1 MPARTLPLD
10 ALDRLPIAI
19 FRLDLDLRV
28 GFVSRAL
35 ATDIGFPPEAILG
48 KTIFEIGHSP
58 ENAAFQAEQYRT
70 VIRIG
75 ESVQF
80 ELSIDFPTGTRW
92 FQSHAVPEF
101 DGDGRVS
108 GVIGYASEIT
118 ALKLAQLEE
127 QDREARMYEFLT
139 QSPFGAWLKDADGRY
154 VFVNR
159 ALEESLQIR
168 SDAWLG
174 KTDSDVFPPDVARA
188 VQANDR
194 EVLASDRFRQFTE
207 HAPGPN
213 GDDRVWM
220 TMKFPYRDRA
230 GKPHVA
236 GIGIDL
242 TEVERERAD
251 KARLAAA
258 VELQRERSEMEAQLL
273 KSQKLE
279 SLGVLAGG
287 IAHDFNN
294 LLTSVLGY
302 ASLLRMQLPAGAVG
316 QDYLKQIDRAGSRAA
331 ELCQQML
338 AYSGRGRFVVEAI
351 ALNSLVHEMG
361 QLLGTVISKKSI
373 LKFNLAAEL
382 PTILG
387 DATQVRQ
394 VVMNLITNASDAI
407 GERSGVITLTTSIID
422 ADAKYLA
429 ALDLLRQLTPGR
441 FVYLEV
447 SDTGCGM
454 DEATVARIFEPFY
467 TTKFTGRGLGLAA
480 VQGILRGHRGAIKVY
495 SQVGK
500 GTTFK
505 VLFPAGDGP
514 EVPAVRTET
523 ITAPFGR
530 DRVILVV
537 DDEEDIRIF
546 ARKALEATGFRV
558 ELAADGRDAVEQFR
572 AHGDRIA
579 LVILDL
585 TMPRLGGEP
594 TFRELRQLR
603 PDVKVLLTSGFNQ
616 EEATA
621 GFAGK
626 GLAGFLRKPFVTQEL
641 YGLVHSVVGD

>member
-19 FRLDLDLRV
+19 FRLDLDLRI
-28 GFVSRAL
+28 GYVSRAL
-35 ATDIGFPPEAILG
+35 ATDMGFPPETVLG
-48 KTIFEIGHSP
+48 KTLFEIGHTP
-58 ENAAFQAEQYRT
+58 ENAAFQIERYRT
-70 VIRIG
+70 LIRTG
-75 ESVQF
+75 EPVHF
-80 ELSIDFPTGTRW
+80 EWSLDFPTGRRW
-92 FQSHAVPEF
+92 FQNHAVPEF
-101 DGDGRVS
+101 DAEGKVS
-108 GVIGYASEIT
+108 GAIGYTTEIT
-118 ALKLAQLEE
+118 ALKQAQIEE
-127 QDREARMYEFLT
+127 QNREERMYEFMA

-159 ALEESLQIR
+159 ALADSHEIT

-174 KTDSDVFPPDVARA
+174 KTDSDIFPLLTASTVR
-188 VQANDR
+188 ANDQ
-194 EVLASDRFRQFTE
+194 EVLATGRFRQFTE
-207 HAPGPN
+207 HAPGPD
-213 GDDRVWM
+213 GGERVWM
-220 TMKFPYRDRA
+220 TMKFPFRDQA
-230 GKPHVA
+230 GRPHVA

-242 TEVERERAD
+242 TEIERERAERS
-251 KARLAAA
+251 KLAAFA
-258 VELQRERSEMEAQLL
+258 DLQRERSEMEAQLL

-302 ASLLRMQLPAGAVG
+302 ASLLRMQLPPNAVG
-316 QDYLKQIDRAGSRAA
+316 QDYLRHIDRAGSRAA

-338 AYSGRGRFVVEAI
+338 AYSGRGRFVVEPI
-351 ALNSLVHEMG
+351 ALNALVQEMG
-361 QLLGTVISKKSI
+361 QLLGTVISKKSV
-373 LKFNLAAEL
+373 LKFHLAPEL

-422 ADAKYLA
+422 ADAKYLS
-429 ALDLLRQLTPGR
+429 ALDLLRELTPGR

-447 SDTGCGM
+447 SDTGSGM
-454 DEATVARIFEPFY
+454 DDATIARIFEPFF

-495 SQVGK
+495 SRVGQ

-505 VLFPAGDGP
+505 VLFPIGDG
-514 EVPAVRTET
+514 VSRPAVRTE
-523 ITAPFGR
+523 AVSEPFGR
-530 DRVILVV
+530 DRLILVV

-558 ELAADGRDAVEQFR
+558 ELAADGLEGIERFR
-572 AHGDRIA
+572 ALGDRIA

-603 PDVKVLLTSGFNQ
+603 PDVTVILTSGFNR

-641 YGLVHSVVGD
+641 YGLVHSVLGE

>member
-10 ALDRLPIAI
+10 ALDRLPIVI
-19 FRLDLDLRV
+19 FRLDLDLRL
-28 GFVSRAL
+28 GYVSRAL
-35 ATDIGFPPEAILG
+35 ATDMGFPPEAVFG
-48 KTIFEIGHSP
+48 KTLFEIGHTP
-58 ENAAFQAEQYRT
+58 ENAAFQVEQYRS
-70 VIRIG
+70 VIRTG
-75 ESVQF
+75 NPAHF
-80 ELSIDFPTGTRW
+80 EWSIDFPTGTRW
-92 FQSHAVPEF
+92 FQNDAVPEF
-101 DGDGRVS
+101 DDEGRVS

-118 ALKLAQLEE
+118 AVKQAQIEE
-127 QDREARMYEFLT
+127 QSREARMYEFLT
-139 QSPFGAWLKDADGRY
+139 QSPFGAWLKDAEGRY

-159 ALEESLQIR
+159 ALEESLKIK
-168 SDAWLG
+168 SEEWVG
-174 KTDSDVFPPDVARA
+174 KTDSDVFPLVTASA
-188 VQANDR
+188 VRANDR
-194 EVLASDRFRQFTE
+194 EVLATGRFRQFTE
-207 HAPGPN
+207 HAPGPD
-213 GDDRVWM
+213 GDERVWM
-220 TMKFPYRDRA
+220 TMKFPFRDRA

-242 TEVERERAD
+242 TEVERERAER
-251 KARLAAA
+251 ARIAAFA
-258 VELQRERSEMEAQLL
+258 DLQRERSAMEAQLL

-302 ASLLRMQLPAGAVG
+302 ASLLRMQLPPNTAS

-338 AYSGRGRFVVEAI
+338 AYSGRGRFVVEPI
-351 ALNSLVHEMG
+351 ALNSLVQEMG

-422 ADAKYLA
+422 ADAKYLG
-429 ALDLLRQLTPGR
+429 ALDLLRQLAPGR

-447 SDTGCGM
+447 SDSGSGM
-454 DEATVARIFEPFY
+454 SEETISRIFEPFF

-480 VQGILRGHRGAIKVY
+480 VQGILRGHHGAIKVY
-495 SQVGK
+495 SQPGK

-505 VLFPAGDGP
+505 VLFPAGDGVALP
-514 EVPAVRTET
+514 SVRGEA
-523 ITAPFGR
+523 ISAPFGR
-530 DRVILVV
+530 ERLILVV

-546 ARKALEATGFRV
+546 ARKALEATGFQV
-558 ELAADGRDAVEQFR
+558 ELATDGRDALQQFR
-572 AHGDRIA
+572 AFGDRIA
-579 LVILDL
+579 VVILDL
-585 TMPRLGGEP
+585 TMPHLGGEA

-603 PDVKVLLTSGFNQ
+603 PDVKVILTSGFNQ
-616 EEATA
+616 EEATV

-641 YGLVHSVVGD
+641 YGLVHSVVGE